1 MLYYME
7 MLGAFVLFMFLG
19 LMFSPFLGGC
29 FMIMLVL
36 FLLGGFIVF
45 FSINFIWFLI
55 AGLIFY
61 SCGWV
66 VKFYR
71 WHKLPDMHK
80 YLEQNPQCRLSH
92 GVACNHCNSDNIKH
106 TGLFNQNS
114 RWRYYTC
121 NSCGHTLYRF
131 MVL

>member
-29 FMIMLVL
+29 FMLMIIL
-36 FLLGGFIVF
+36 FLLGGFIIF

-55 AGLIFY
+55 AGLAFY
-61 SCGWV
+61 LCGWII
-66 VKFYR
+66 KFYR
-71 WHKLPDMHK
+71 WYQLPDMHK
-80 YLEQNPQCRLSH
+80 YLQNNSQCRLSQ
-92 GVACNHCNSDNIKH
+92 GVSCRNCNSDNIKH
-106 TGLFNQNS
+106 IGLFNQNS

-131 MVL
+131 TVL